1 MEVECPWPMHL
12 PFTPFFCVSKV
23 RVRKY
28 AKYKSN
34 EGCVGT
40 RFCHLSR
47 IGCSTTW
54 RPCYEKSLCVYQGYI
69 KRKDLSW
76 SCQLCMYPFL
86 YWMHSKLTLL
96 AQWAWLVVALH
107 RWMIGLL
114 FCRTEIGVSVQI
126 WACHLVVGVSHGGWA
141 PVGWLSDQLH
151 IGWFLHFQVC
161 TVYHLGWFFL
171 CVLHGKR
178 LQGSWQCVHRSGI
191 LYWVNYPLGA
201 FCQPDEP
208 PCLCFVAGVGMTL
221 MVVTSLARWR
231 EMQNSSLATGCTV
244 SRVDSVGIANYN
256 VWAVVCLWGA
266 ITGYSHLP

>member
-1 MEVECPWPMHL
+1 MRTVWVL
-12 PFTPFFCVSKV
+12 V
-23 RVRKY
+23 
-28 AKYKSN
+28 
-34 EGCVGT
+34 
-40 RFCHLSR
+40 CHLSR

-54 RPCYEKSLCVYQGYI
+54 RPCYQKPLCVYQGYI
-69 KRKDLSW
+69 KRKDQSW

-107 RWMIGLL
+107 RWMMGLL

-208 PCLCFVAGVGMTL
+208 PCLYFCSCSRNDSGSCHFLSKVERSAKFI
-221 MVVTSLARWR
+221 
-231 EMQNSSLATGCTV
+231 SSH
-244 SRVDSVGIANYN
+244 RVHCCQGRF
-256 VWAVVCLWGA
+256 CG
-266 ITGYSHLP
+266 